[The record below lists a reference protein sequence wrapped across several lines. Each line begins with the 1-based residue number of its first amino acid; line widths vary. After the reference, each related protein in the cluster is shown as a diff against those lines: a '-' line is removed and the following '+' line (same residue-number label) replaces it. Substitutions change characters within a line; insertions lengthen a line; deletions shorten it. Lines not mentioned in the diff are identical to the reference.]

1 MNEKIHP
8 ITLFDTYLKKEVNI
22 NLGETVEAGKIK
34 MYSCGPTVYST
45 QHIGNMRAAWFPDTL
60 RKIAQYAGWEVEFV
74 HNITDVGHLT
84 GDNLGDADSGEDRL
98 EKGAKRE
105 GKTVQ
110 EIVEFYLNDYLK
122 QTELL
127 GVDIPTGK
135 YQPKATEYIKEQM
148 VLALTLLKNGKA
160 YLTDDG
166 IYLDS
171 QLDRPSL
178 YETIPLTG
186 AKELEPLPITKGSTE
201 VQGLLVKE
209 SQHKLLGLRP
219 IIKKIQ
225 ENIEFK
231 DKNLPLS
238 RGSHEVGGVLTNYTG
253 RDIVQ
258 TQKIHPQDFAVWKF
272 VTEDNLQKWKFEN
285 VEEVKKLL
293 EETFNNPSLHETAS
307 SKGAKELEK
316 LRIQRGQS
324 SQKFG
329 GLIESKWGTPG
340 WHSECVAMIASIL
353 GDDKIDSLDEY
364 KNITGSTEKPYL
376 IDIHCGGE
384 EHIPIHHQDEI
395 LQSEALGFHLSRYWL
410 HWKHV
415 LIDGGKMGKS
425 LGNAYTVHDIVSKS
439 FDPLAY
445 RLLLLEHH
453 YGDYMNFTWDKLEQ
467 SQNRLHNLRK
477 EVAKIRSFSQSPN
490 LENYDATKYETIK
503 SGWLN
508 ILCNN
513 LNIPKFLDQYQE
525 YVLYVANRIQAEK
538 IMAVHDHKA
547 ISEIETIL
555 KLKLFELNLPNK
567 ILESAE
573 KRWEVKNN
581 KEFTLA
587 DQIRKEVLSEG
598 WQIDDYSWG
607 WGIWWKGC

>member
-1 MNEKIHP
+1 MNKKIHP
-8 ITLFDTYLKKEVNI
+8 ITLFDTYLKKEINI
-22 NLGETVEAGKIK
+22 NPDKTIAAGKIK
-34 MYSCGPTVYST
+34 MYSCGPTVYNT

-122 QTELL
+122 QSELI

-135 YQPKATEYIKEQM
+135 YRPKATEYIKEQM

-160 YLTDDG
+160 YLTADG

-171 QLDRPSL
+171 QVDSTNL
-178 YETIPLTG
+178 YKTVSS
-186 AKELEPLPITKGSTE
+186 KE
-201 VQGLLVKE
+201 VKKSE
-209 SQHKLLGLRP
+209 LN
-219 IIKKIQ
+219 IK
-225 ENIEFK
+225 FK
-231 DKNLPLS
+231 DKSLPLPKI
-238 RGSHEVGGVLTNYTG
+238 SHEIDGVLPNYTG

-258 TQKIHPQDFAVWKF
+258 TQKRHHEDFAVWKF
-272 VTEDNLQKWKFEN
+272 VTEDNLQKWKFED
-285 VEEVKKLL
+285 VEEVRELL
-293 EETFNNPSLHETAS
+293 EGVLNNSSPYETPP
-307 SKGAKELEK
+307 SKGATKLEPLPLVK
-316 LRIQRGQS
+316 GSIS
-324 SQKFG
+324 SEIG
-329 GLIESKWGTPG
+329 GYPVKNSIESNWGTPG
-340 WHSECVAMIASIL
+340 WHSECVAMIVSIL
-353 GDDKIDSLDEY
+353 GNDKIDSLDEY
-364 KNITGSTEKPYL
+364 KNITESTQKPCL

-425 LGNAYTVHDIVSKS
+425 LGNAYTVHDIVDKG

-490 LENYDATKYETIK
+490 LENYDEVKYETIK

-508 ILCNN
+508 ILCDN

-525 YVLYVANRIQAEK
+525 YILYVANRIQTEK

-555 KLKLFELNLPNK
+555 KLRLFELNLPDK
-567 ILESAE
+567 ILEIAE
-573 KRWEVKNN
+573 KRWEFKNN
-581 KEFTLA
+581 KEFSLA
-587 DQIRKEVLSEG
+587 DKIRKEVMSEG

-607 WGIWWKGC
+607 WGIWWKGFNLIDK